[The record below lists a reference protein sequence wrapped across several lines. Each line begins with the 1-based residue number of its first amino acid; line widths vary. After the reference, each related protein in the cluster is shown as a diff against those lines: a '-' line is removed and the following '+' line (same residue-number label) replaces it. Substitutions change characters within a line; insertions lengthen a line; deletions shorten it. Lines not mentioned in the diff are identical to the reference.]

1 MTSANKMVYPEGT
14 FLWRGLLITSFK
26 TIAYVVDKQSDVCR
40 RYLQLQG
47 LCVPSVKTTTYVCNR
62 LNTSFCARDHK
73 TNQAISNLTLSRRR
87 PLLHRNQSI
96 DLLWKSIDWFL
107 YDNGLRHEIVKSKI
121 LKQINPANQI
131 NDFLDRS
138 LF

>member
-1 MTSANKMVYPEGT
+1 MVYPEGI
-14 FLWRGLLITSFK
+14 FLWWGLFIPGFK
-26 TIAYVVDKQSDVCR
+26 TIAYVVDKQIYIWR
-40 RYLQLQG
+40 RYLLLQG

-62 LNTSFCARDHK
+62 FNTSFCARDHK